1 MFQNSIGINFNLNKS
16 GTTQKKRLLN
26 APKPCQAKKI
36 QPIAMLDTVQEIAI
50 YIHRFHNLDL
60 FQQGWYQIKI
70 SVRWED
76 SEYTSVGTPARVVQ
90 YDSHDLGSDN
100 TYGVWRIDDTDNSF
114 STQPFRIKYAK
125 QDICLSIMISFNLS
139 LSGHMGP
146 STSAVI
152 LKFELLQAPITENQ
166 LELLA
171 YLDASSVAVHEFRIP
186 PKALLGLHSYCPVHF
201 DAFHAV
207 LVDLTVH
214 ISLLKAGSY
223 MKVPSYSCIPEDIA
237 RQRIDG
243 FNTTLGSMA
252 SVDMKQIMLVKA
264 LLVARETLLEE
275 LQKFSKAIEQAI
287 DLTDFTSKMDDVEML
302 DSIMGSNLGTADGEV
317 SGQGKPQNV
326 LEKANG
332 GVYFRSDVL
341 QCIMSEAAAVN
352 IFHSLGAQLSYLW
365 GVFLQFHR
373 VNRTRILD
381 FLRMAWA
388 KDRRAEWSIW
398 IVSSKVE
405 MPHHYISSR
414 NDESSNYAGSRRV
427 LTFWKLPDDPA
438 QTAAMRAELHRRS
451 IAQMKINNQSI
462 QDMHIFGDPLRIPI
476 IIVERVMNAPR
487 RTLSENSYFTNLDLL
502 DSPSLHT
509 QPSMEAGKRL
519 SGNNLKQNGHELKV
533 VVFVHGFQGHHLD
546 LRLVRNQWLLVDPKI
561 EFLMSEVNE
570 DKTSGDFREMGQ
582 RLAQEVIS
590 FLKKKMDKVSRSC
603 SLRGIKLSFVGH
615 SIGNVI
621 IRTALAESIM
631 EPYLRCLCT
640 YVSISGP
647 HLGYLYSSNSLFN
660 SGMWLLKKLKGSQC
674 IHQLTFTD
682 DPDLRKTFMY
692 RLCEQKT
699 LENFRHIILL
709 SSAQDGYVPHHSA
722 RIELCQAASLDYS
735 KKGAVFLEMLNNCLD
750 QIRAPT
756 SENRLFMRCDVN
768 FDTSSYGRSFNALIG
783 RAAHIEFLES
793 DIFAKFIMWSFP
805 EFFC

>member
-1 MFQNSIGINFNLNKS
+1 MFQHLGCLIGINPKI
-16 GTTQKKRLLN
+16 GTQKRL
-26 APKPCQAKKI
+26 PSSKPCQTKI
-36 QPIAMLDTVQEIAI
+36 KPIDMLDTVQEIAI

-76 SEYTSVGTPARVVQ
+76 SAYTSLGSPARVVQ
-90 YDSHDLGSDN
+90 CEPPDLGFDN
-100 TYGVWRIDDTDNSF
+100 TYGVWRINDADNSF
-114 STQPFRIKYAK
+114 STQPFRIKYAR
-125 QDICLSIMISFNLS
+125 QDILLSIMISFNLP
-139 LSGHMGP
+139 LGDKCP

-152 LKFELLQAPITENQ
+152 LKFELLQAPASEDG

-171 YLDASSVAVHEFRIP
+171 YLDASTVAVHEFRIP

-207 LVDLTVH
+207 LVDISVH
-214 ISLLKAGSY
+214 TSLLKASSY
-223 MKVPSYSCIPEDIA
+223 MKVSSDSCTHEDVA
-237 RQRIDG
+237 GKRIDR
-243 FNTTLGSMA
+243 FNQSIGQVV
-252 SVDMKQIMLVKA
+252 SVDMKQITLVKT
-264 LLVARETLLEE
+264 LLVARDTLLEG
-275 LQKFSKAIEQAI
+275 LQKLSKAIDQAI
-287 DLTDFTSKMDDVEML
+287 DLTDFSKMNDEGMFDCIL
-302 DSIMGSNLGTADGEV
+302 RPNLSTADGEV

-326 LEKANG
+326 LEKSSSIADCRN
-332 GVYFRSDVL
+332 DVL
-341 QCIMSEAAAVN
+341 PCTLSEDTVVN

-365 GVFLQFHR
+365 NTFLQFHR
-373 VNRTRILD
+373 INKTKILG
-381 FLRMAWA
+381 FLSMTWA

-398 IVSSKVE
+398 MVCSKVE

-414 NDESSNYAGSRRV
+414 NDEFSHPTVPKRVSS
-427 LTFWKLPDDPA
+427 LWKLPDDPA
-438 QTAAMRAELHRRS
+438 QTLATRAELHRRS

-487 RTLSENSYFTNLDLL
+487 RALSENSYFRNVDLI
-502 DSPSLHT
+502 DSPVLLST
-509 QPSMEAGKRL
+509 PSVEAGRIL
-519 SGNNLKQNGHELKV
+519 SSSNLKQNGRELKV

-546 LRLVRNQWLLVDPKI
+546 LRLVRNQWLLIDPKI

-570 DKTSGDFREMGQ
+570 DKTSGDFREMGL
-582 RLAQEVIS
+582 RLAQEVVS
-590 FLKKKMDKVSRSC
+590 FLKKKMDKFSKSC
-603 SLRGIKLSFVGH
+603 NLGGIKLSFVGH
-615 SIGNVI
+615 SIGNII
-621 IRTALAESIM
+621 IRTALAETIM
-631 EPYLRCLCT
+631 EPYLRCLYT

-647 HLGYLYSSNSLFN
+647 HMGYLYSANSLFN

-682 DPDLRKTFMY
+682 DPDLRKTFLY
-692 RLCEQKT
+692 RLCEHKT
-699 LENFRHIILL
+699 LESFRHTILL
-709 SSAQDGYVPHHSA
+709 SSPQDGYVPHHSA

-756 SENRLFMRCDVN
+756 AENRLFMRCDVN
-768 FDTSSYGRSFNALIG
+768 FDTSSYGRSFNSLIG

-793 DIFAKFIMWSFP
+793 DNFVKFIMWSFP
-805 EFFC
+805 ELFR